1 MENVVSVCQL
11 SSNLPGEDRYCV
23 RANEAVQAYAVLDG
37 HGGFLACDIAVA
49 TLLDM
54 IIEDLST
61 FSPSSSSGSSS
72 QESINFQIAQIID
85 AAFVRC
91 DDNIVREALRL
102 HRQQVSLA
110 TEKLQMANSTEPQVN
125 SNTTVMSADNNS
137 NAHGTNSNVSNNS
150 SSASSTNTNGN
161 GRIGHWD
168 SLGLGKIMGRAGTCA
183 VVVII
188 TRGVIFTAHVGDCRA
203 VLLKDTVVVGN
214 KGITTI
220 CIENIEHHIVDVE
233 SKANGSRAPKRIKL
247 DSKSPT
253 KSPNKSPNKHENG
266 KSGVLSPTTSSP
278 PTSIQGSSQSTTHTQ
293 NQQQGDGRHSDTSD
307 FVIYDSFLKEVED
320 AKKSQPLLSSQTSLK
335 RSTRTRQPLLH
346 EKTASDFCATYN
358 GLIAHGT
365 ILQYHYPHTS
375 PEESLLKPTH
385 PSNLSQIPM

>member
-23 RANEAVQAYAVLDG
+23 RVNETVQAYAVLDG

-61 FSPSSSSGSSS
+61 FSPSSSSISSS
-72 QESINFQIAQIID
+72 QESINIQIARIID

-91 DDNIVREALRL
+91 DDNIVLEALRL

-110 TEKLQMANSTEPQVN
+110 TEKHQMANSTEAQDN
-125 SNTTVMSADNNS
+125 SNTTIMASDSNS
-137 NAHGTNSNVSNNS
+137 NAHGTNSSISNS
-150 SSASSTNTNGN
+150 SSGTSSTNGN
-161 GRIGHWD
+161 GSGRIGIWD

-203 VLLKDTVVVGN
+203 VLLKDAMNIGN

-220 CIENIEHHIVDVE
+220 SSENIEHHTVVDVE
-233 SKANGSRAPKRIKL
+233 SKANGSRASKRIKL

-253 KSPNKSPNKHENG
+253 KYPNKSPNKHENG
-266 KSGVLSPTTSSP
+266 HKSGVLSPTTSSP
-278 PTSIQGSSQSTTHTQ
+278 PTSIPGSSQSTTHTQ
-293 NQQQGDGRHSDTSD
+293 NQQQGDGRDSDTSD
-307 FVIYDSFLKEVED
+307 FVIYDSFMKEVED
-320 AKKSQPLLSSQTSLK
+320 AKKSNQPLVNSQTSLK
-335 RSTRTRQPLLH
+335 RSTRTRPPSLH
-346 EKTASDFCATYN
+346 EKTASDFCATFN
-358 GLIAHGT
+358 GLLAQGIV
-365 ILQYHYPHTS
+365 L
-375 PEESLLKPTH
+375 
-385 PSNLSQIPM
+385 